1 MKTLLLRFNDR
12 LYMTCIWVAGLS
24 VLGVALI
31 IPWGIFTRY
40 ALGTGSSWPEPTAIL
55 LMLVFTFIGAAA
67 SYRAGAHMSV
77 AMITDRLPPAQRRF
91 VGILSQLLMGT
102 ICVFMTIWGAKLC
115 LSTWNQ
121 FMSAIPTLRVGIT
134 YMPIPIGG
142 VLTLVFVVEKLLLGD
157 QSNRK
162 VVRFD
167 LVEENEGLP
176 DMDALILLGSFVAL
190 ILIGMPVAYALG
202 LSALIGAWW
211 IDIPFQALMIQIA
224 GGVNKFSL
232 MAIPFFVLAGAIMA
246 EGGMSRRLVA
256 FAGVLVGFVR
266 GGLSLVNIMA
276 STFFGAISGSS
287 VADTASVG
295 SVLIPEMERRGYP
308 REFATAVTVSG
319 SVQALLTPPS
329 HNSVLYSLAAGGTV
343 SIASLFM
350 AGVVPG
356 LMMSA
361 CLMVLCLIFAK
372 KRNYPKGEVIP
383 LKQALK
389 IAADALWGLMAMVI
403 ILGGILS
410 GIFTATE
417 SAAIA
422 VLWAFFVTMFIY
434 RDYKWRELPK
444 LMHRTVRTISIVMIL
459 IAFAASFGYIMT
471 LMQIPAKITTL
482 FLTLSDNRYVI
493 LMCINVMLLLLGTVM
508 DMAPLILILTPI
520 LMPVILGI
528 GVDPVHFGMIML
540 VNLGI
545 GLITPPVGAVLFVGA
560 AVGKTSIEKT
570 VKALLPFYAVL
581 FLVLIAVTYIPALSL
596 WLPHLV
602 L

>member
-1 MKTLLLRFNDR
+1 
-12 LYMTCIWVAGLS
+12 
-24 VLGVALI
+24 
-31 IPWGIFTRY
+31 
-40 ALGTGSSWPEPTAIL
+40 
-55 LMLVFTFIGAAA
+55 
-67 SYRAGAHMSV
+67 
-77 AMITDRLPPAQRRF
+77 
-91 VGILSQLLMGT
+91 
-102 ICVFMTIWGAKLC
+102 
-115 LSTWNQ
+115 
-121 FMSAIPTLRVGIT
+121 
-134 YMPIPIGG
+134 
-142 VLTLVFVVEKLLLGD
+142 
-157 QSNRK
+157 
-162 VVRFD
+162 
-167 LVEENEGLP
+167 
-176 DMDALILLGSFVAL
+176 MDAFILLGSFIAL
-190 ILIGMPVAYALG
+190 ILLGMPVAYALG
-202 LSALIGAWW
+202 LSALVGAWW
-211 IDIPFQALMIQIA
+211 IDIPADALMIQIA

-232 MAIPFFVLAGAIMA
+232 LAIPFFVLAGAIMA

-256 FAGVLVGFVR
+256 FAAVLVGFVR
-266 GGLSLVNIMA
+266 GGLSLVNIVA

-295 SVLIPEMERRGYP
+295 SVLIPEMERAGYP
-308 REFATAVTVSG
+308 REFSTAVTVSG

-350 AGVVPG
+350 AGILPG
-356 LMMSA
+356 LLLSAVMMG
-361 CLMVLCLIFAK
+361 LCMIFAR

-383 LKQALK
+383 LRQALK
-389 IAADALWGLMAMVI
+389 IAADALWGMMAMVI

-422 VLWAFFVTMFIY
+422 VLWSFFVTMFIY
-434 RDYKWRELPK
+434 RDYKWRDLPK
-444 LMHRTVRTISIVMIL
+444 LMHRAARTISIVMIL
-459 IAFAASFGYIMT
+459 IGFAASFGYILT
-471 LMQIPAKITTL
+471 LMEIPMKITTA

-520 LMPVILGI
+520 LLPVITGV

-560 AVGKTSIEKT
+560 AVGKVTIEAT
-570 VKALLPFYAVL
+570 VKALLPFYVAL
-581 FLVLIAVTYIPALSL
+581 FLVLMLVTYIPAISL
-596 WLPHLV
+596 WLPSVV

>member
-1 MKTLLLRFNDR
+1 
-12 LYMTCIWVAGLS
+12 
-24 VLGVALI
+24 
-31 IPWGIFTRY
+31 
-40 ALGTGSSWPEPTAIL
+40 
-55 LMLVFTFIGAAA
+55 
-67 SYRAGAHMSV
+67 
-77 AMITDRLPPAQRRF
+77 
-91 VGILSQLLMGT
+91 
-102 ICVFMTIWGAKLC
+102 
-115 LSTWNQ
+115 
-121 FMSAIPTLRVGIT
+121 
-134 YMPIPIGG
+134 
-142 VLTLVFVVEKLLLGD
+142 
-157 QSNRK
+157 
-162 VVRFD
+162 
-167 LVEENEGLP
+167 
-176 DMDALILLGSFVAL
+176 MDALVLLGSFAVL
-190 ILIGMPVAYALG
+190 FLLRMPVAYALG

-211 IDIPFQALMIQIA
+211 IDIPFDAVMIQVA

-232 MAIPFFVLAGAIMA
+232 LAIPFFVLAGAIMA

-287 VADTASVG
+287 LADTASVG
-295 SVLIPEMERRGYP
+295 SVLIPEMEKKGYP
-308 REFATAVTVSG
+308 REFSTAVTVSG

-343 SIASLFM
+343 SISSLFI
-350 AGVVPG
+350 AGIGPG
-356 LMMSA
+356 LLLSAVMMT
-361 CLMVLCLIFAK
+361 MCLIFARV
-372 KRNYPKGEVIP
+372 RNYPKGEVIP

-389 IAADALWGLMAMVI
+389 ICVEALWGLMTMVI

-417 SAAIA
+417 SASIA
-422 VLWAFFVTMFIY
+422 VVWAFFVTMFIY

-444 LMHRTVRTISIVMIL
+444 LLHRTVRTLSVVMIL

-471 LMQIPAKITTL
+471 LMQIPSKITTM

-493 LMCINVMLLLLGTVM
+493 LMCINLMLLALGTLM

-560 AVGKTSIEKT
+560 AIGKVTIENT
-570 VKALLPFYAVL
+570 VKALLPFYCAL
-581 FLVLIAVTYIPALSL
+581 FLVLIAVTYIPAISL
-596 WLPHLV
+596 WLPSMV

>member
-1 MKTLLLRFNDR
+1 
-12 LYMTCIWVAGLS
+12 
-24 VLGVALI
+24 
-31 IPWGIFTRY
+31 
-40 ALGTGSSWPEPTAIL
+40 
-55 LMLVFTFIGAAA
+55 
-67 SYRAGAHMSV
+67 
-77 AMITDRLPPAQRRF
+77 
-91 VGILSQLLMGT
+91 
-102 ICVFMTIWGAKLC
+102 
-115 LSTWNQ
+115 
-121 FMSAIPTLRVGIT
+121 
-134 YMPIPIGG
+134 
-142 VLTLVFVVEKLLLGD
+142 
-157 QSNRK
+157 
-162 VVRFD
+162 
-167 LVEENEGLP
+167 
-176 DMDALILLGSFVAL
+176 MDAFILLGSFIAL
-190 ILIGMPVAYALG
+190 ILLGMPVAYALG

-211 IDIPFQALMIQIA
+211 IEIPFDALMIQVA

-232 MAIPFFVLAGAIMA
+232 LAIPFFVLAGAIMA

-266 GGLSLVNIMA
+266 GGLSLVNIVA

-295 SVLIPEMERRGYP
+295 SVLIPEMERKGYP
-308 REFATAVTVSG
+308 RDFSTAVTVSG

-350 AGVVPG
+350 AGIMPG
-356 LMMSA
+356 LLLSAVMMA
-361 CLMVLCLIFAK
+361 LCMVFAR

-383 LKQALK
+383 LRQALK

-417 SAAIA
+417 SAAVA
-422 VLWAFFVTMFIY
+422 VVWSFFVTMFIY
-434 RDYKWRELPK
+434 RDYKWRDLPK
-444 LMHRTVRTISIVMIL
+444 LMHRAVRTISIVMIL
-459 IAFAASFGYIMT
+459 IGFAASFGYILT
-471 LMQIPAKITTL
+471 LMEIPMKITTA

-520 LMPVILGI
+520 LLPVITGI

-560 AVGKTSIEKT
+560 AVGKVSIEAT
-570 VKALLPFYAVL
+570 VKALLPFYLALFMVL
-581 FLVLIAVTYIPALSL
+581 MMVTYIPAISL
-596 WLPHLV
+596 WLPSVV